1 MFNVQVVDDEPIVR
15 MGLKRLIPWEQYGFK
30 VVCEAQNGIEALKQ
44 LEDNKIDVS
53 ITDIEMPVMDGI
65 EFIKRVSEMK
75 NKPVIVILT
84 AYEEF
89 EYAKTAIDYGVMGYI
104 IKPIVENQICEVLKQ
119 IREKL
124 AVKVTRNFNSELDKK
139 LIEAVIKTDQNAYQI
154 MEQIIEEERGY
165 GEKDISGTC
174 YRFFYILESI
184 INKVNKKFSS
194 LNKIEK
200 LDVYF
205 NLKKERYITKEDILT
220 EFRQEI
226 TRIFKLLER
235 NYLIYKNNIIEIAC
249 NYVIEHVDEKI
260 GLADVSNAL
269 GISKNYLCSLFK
281 QETGESFLNYVTRMK
296 MERAKYLLKEKD
308 MKIYEVCNFLGYSD
322 TAYFSKLFKKYCDMT
337 PYEYKKTE
345 CEYYEIIE

>member
-1 MFNVQVVDDEPIVR
+1 MFNVQIVDDEPIVR
-15 MGLKRLIPWEQYGFK
+15 MGLKKLIPWEKYGFK
-30 VVCEAQNGIEALKQ
+30 VVCEAQNGIEALNQ
-44 LEDNKIDVS
+44 LENIKIDLT
-53 ITDIEMPVMDGI
+53 ITDIEMPIMNGI
-65 EFIKRVSEMK
+65 EFIKKVNEKK
-75 NKPVIVILT
+75 NKPLIVILT

-104 IKPIVENQICEVLKQ
+104 IKPIIESQICEMLEQ

-124 AVKVTRNFNSELDKK
+124 TITVNRDFDSELDRK
-139 LIEAVIKTDQNAYQI
+139 LIEAVIKTDDTAFRI
-154 MEQIIEEERGY
+154 MEEIIEEEKEY

-184 INKVNKKFSS
+184 IDKVNKKFSN

-205 NLKKERYITKEDILT
+205 NLKKERYITKEDILL

-226 TRIFKLLER
+226 TRIFKLLEK
-235 NYLIYKNNIIEIAC
+235 NYLIYENNIIRLAC
-249 NYVIEHVDEKI
+249 NYVIEHIDEKI
-260 GLADVSNAL
+260 GLAEVSDAL

-281 QETGESFLNYVTRMK
+281 QETGENFLNYVTRMK

-308 MKIYEVCNFLGYSD
+308 MRIY
-322 TAYFSKLFKKYCDMT
+322 
-337 PYEYKKTE
+337 
-345 CEYYEIIE
+345 

>member
-1 MFNVQVVDDEPIVR
+1 MFNVQIIDDEPLVR
-15 MGLKRLIPWEQYGFK
+15 MGLKKLIPWEKYGFK
-30 VVCEAQNGIEALKQ
+30 VVCEAQNGAEALNQ
-44 LEDNKIDVS
+44 LECNKIDVS
-53 ITDIEMPVMDGI
+53 ITDIEMPIMNGI
-65 EFIKRVSEMK
+65 EFIKKVNELK

-104 IKPIVENQICEVLKQ
+104 IKPIIESQICGILLQ

-124 AVKVTRNFNSELDKK
+124 TITVNRNFNSELDKK
-139 LIEAVIKTDQNAYQI
+139 LIKAVIQADQNAYQI
-154 MEQIIEEERGY
+154 MEQIIEEEKGY
-165 GEKDISGTC
+165 DDKDISGTC
-174 YRFFYILESI
+174 YRFFYILDSI

-205 NLKKERYITKEDILT
+205 NLKKERYITKDDILL

-226 TRIFKLLER
+226 TRIFKLLEN
-235 NYLIYKNNIIEIAC
+235 NYLIYKNNIIRLAC
-249 NYVIEHVDEKI
+249 NYVIEHIDEKI
-260 GLADVSNAL
+260 GLSDVSDAL

-308 MKIYEVCNFLGYSD
+308 MRIYEVCNYLGYAD
-322 TAYFSKLFKKYCDMT
+322 TAYFSKLFKKYCNLT
-337 PYEYKKTE
+337 PYEFKKSE
-345 CEYYEIIE
+345 CEYYEITE